1 VTVDLTK
8 HLVCIF
14 LLRADE
20 SINEVSFECKA
31 KTVNE
36 ADDTEIKDEIKF
48 KVKLGEQ
55 GLKVKVEYEEEVE
68 TNSTETETETQYEI
82 SYDRLVEYMK
92 NDNSTRAGGAAY
104 DWEIDTVL
112 QTIDLVSWQTFSAV
126 EDDAD
131 GITSVFHVSTTDE
144 TVTFTFTIS
153 RADKTEV
160 LTANSMKIDF
170 QLKNFTWA
178 SPNSY
183 VALISTIESKRKVE
197 VENDEQDEKNV
208 DEVRI
213 SFADAVGSS
222 ASSALVPFGEYT
234 WATTAVA
241 ASNATDGRDSATIE
255 VIATSGATANTIAF
269 SFVGEGAQG
278 SSNIF
283 LDPEAGIAY
292 ASSSGTS
299 SASDTS
305 SLFTG
310 VATLFLMGRLMW

>member
-1 VTVDLTK
+1 MYYY
-8 HLVCIF
+8 
-14 LLRADE
+14 AAE
-20 SINEVSFECKA
+20 SISEVAFECKA

-48 KVKLGEQ
+48 KVKRGEQ
-55 GLKVKVEYEEEVE
+55 GLKVKVEYEQEIE
-68 TNSTETETETQYEI
+68 TNSTEMDTETQYEI

-92 NDNSTRAGGAAY
+92 SDNSTSAGGAAY

-126 EDDAD
+126 QDDAD
-131 GITSVFHVSTTDE
+131 GITSVFHVTTTDE

-153 RADKTEV
+153 RAEKTEV

-213 SFADAVGSS
+213 SFADAVDSS
-222 ASSALVPFGEYT
+222 AAARSVVPFGEYR

-255 VIATSGATANTIAF
+255 VIATSGAAANTIAF

-283 LDPEAGIAY
+283 WDPEAGIAY

-299 SASDTS
+299 SAYAPS
-305 SLFTG
+305 SNSNSASVFTG